1 MRNAANREE
10 TPREKFKR
18 LAAQRTNAI
27 IKRIQILGNCS
38 NRYVYEY
45 EEADIEKIFSEIERC
60 LRETKL
66 KYKFR
71 KKRNEFKL

>member
-1 MRNAANREE
+1 MKNQVNKKE
-10 TPREKFKR
+10 TQREKFKR

-38 NRYVYEY
+38 NKYVYEY
-45 EEADIEKIFSEIERC
+45 DEADVEKIFSEIERC